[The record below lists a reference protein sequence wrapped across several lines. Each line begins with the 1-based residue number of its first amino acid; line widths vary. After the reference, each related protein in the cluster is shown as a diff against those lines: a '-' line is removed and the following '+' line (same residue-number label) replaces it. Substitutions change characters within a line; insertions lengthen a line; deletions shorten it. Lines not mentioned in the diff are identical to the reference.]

1 MKSLKSLKSLISI
14 LVIFFTLAPING
26 FAKENLLND
35 LDCSNY
41 IEASEC
47 NNIYSYFKDQK
58 IDKYHLVTFDN
69 QLKKITYL
77 LNKNKDKIAE
87 KKFNYFFEI
96 LEEEVNDKTELYKNK
111 DNLWALLNS
120 YSKSNEYTSN
130 PKYNL
135 K

>member
-1 MKSLKSLKSLISI
+1 MKSLISI
-14 LVIFFTLAPING
+14 LVIFFTLTSING

-47 NNIYSYFKDQK
+47 NDIYSYFKKQK

-77 LNKNKDKIAE
+77 LNKDKDKIAE

-96 LEEEVNDKTELYKNK
+96 LEEEVDDKTELNNNK
-111 DNLWALLNS
+111 DTLWALLKG
-120 YSKSNEYTSN
+120 YSKSDEYTSN